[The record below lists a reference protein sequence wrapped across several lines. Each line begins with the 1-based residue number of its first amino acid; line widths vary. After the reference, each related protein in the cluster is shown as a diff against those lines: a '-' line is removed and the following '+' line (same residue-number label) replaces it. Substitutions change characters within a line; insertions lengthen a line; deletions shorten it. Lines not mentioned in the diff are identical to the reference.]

1 MKNYLDVAYH
11 KDKKVKSNYDQKFVD
26 HLIKIFELKAGK
38 LLDIGCGTKRTMSL
52 FKKRNFSVFG
62 ADILEY
68 NDNQKNNNGFE
79 IKYCNFENEKIQ
91 YEDNSFD
98 IVFSKSVIEHVR
110 NSANIFSEA
119 YRVLK
124 PGGVAIILTPSWRH
138 TYWGP
143 FYVDPTHVSPFT
155 ESSLF
160 DALMIANFKRPRVE
174 IFYQFPLI
182 WKFHFLRIFCKLI
195 SFLPLP
201 YFPFH
206 SKKKIYPDNL
216 NTLIR
221 FSNEPMLLAYAEK

>member
-174 IFYQFPLI
+174 IFYQFPL
-182 WKFHFLRIFCKLI
+182 
-195 SFLPLP
+195 
-201 YFPFH
+201 
-206 SKKKIYPDNL
+206 
-216 NTLIR
+216 
-221 FSNEPMLLAYAEK
+221 